1 MKTSNRELKFRAR
14 VLLAGKTGFLVLI
27 TLLITL
33 FDLGLNYILNTA
45 IPPTGGLFN
54 TVLYYGCGL
63 LTNMVY
69 YILLAGLTRIFLN
82 ICRGRKVKIS
92 DLFYVF
98 SDRPEQVAVYSVLQY
113 VIGVIISLSMQWALT
128 GILYEKGSPLPFLLV
143 PLVLAAANFWIQLC
157 LAPVLFL
164 YCDDPS
170 KSAIQL
176 IKESWR
182 LMRGN
187 KGRLCVLELSFLGL
201 ILLCLF
207 SLGIGY
213 LFVHP
218 YLFLSQTLFY
228 LNLEKGAVK

>member
-1 MKTSNRELKFRAR
+1 MRTSNRELKFRAR
-14 VLLAGKTGFLVLI
+14 VLLSGKTGFLVLA
-27 TLLITL
+27 TFLLTL
-33 FDLGLNYILNTA
+33 FDLGLNYVLNAA

-82 ICRGRKVKIS
+82 ICRGRKVKLS

-98 SDRPEQVAVYSVLQY
+98 SDRPEQVAAYSVLQY
-113 VIGVIISLSMQWALT
+113 VIGIIISLSMQWSLT
-128 GILYEKGSPLPFLLV
+128 GILYGKGSLLPFLLV
-143 PLVLAAANFWIQLC
+143 PVVLAAANFWLQLC

-170 KSAIQL
+170 KSAVQL
-176 IKESWR
+176 IKESWN

-187 KGRLCVLELSFLGL
+187 KGRLCYLELSFLGL
-201 ILLCLF
+201 MILCMLSF
-207 SLGIGY
+207 GIGY
-213 LFVHP
+213 LFVRP

-228 LNLEKGAVK
+228 LNLDKKIS